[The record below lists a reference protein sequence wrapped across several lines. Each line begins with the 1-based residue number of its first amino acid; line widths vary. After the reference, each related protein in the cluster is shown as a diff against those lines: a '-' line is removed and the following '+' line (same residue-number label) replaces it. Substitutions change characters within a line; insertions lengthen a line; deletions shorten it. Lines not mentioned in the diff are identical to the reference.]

1 MHWVW
6 LHNPSYD
13 AISWAN
19 KVLRPCSLHGTLAQ
33 TIQTGAAAL
42 KWINTP
48 TSWVTLIF
56 FTQISLTHKF
66 EKISIPHHVLLNR
79 NSFTNADFEKNILT
93 DST

>member
-33 TIQTGAAAL
+33 TIQTGSAAAL
-42 KWINTP
+42 K
-48 TSWVTLIF
+48 
-56 FTQISLTHKF
+56 
-66 EKISIPHHVLLNR
+66 
-79 NSFTNADFEKNILT
+79 
-93 DST
+93 